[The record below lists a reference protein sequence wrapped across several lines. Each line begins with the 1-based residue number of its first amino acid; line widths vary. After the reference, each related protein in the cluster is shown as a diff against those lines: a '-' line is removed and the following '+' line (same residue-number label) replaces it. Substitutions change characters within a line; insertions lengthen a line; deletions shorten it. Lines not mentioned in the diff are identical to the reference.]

1 MKIIGIILL
10 IVIITIVRVLLGLS
24 SFHEITEYNNLSSFS
39 SQSSLSSS
47 SSSSSP
53 VSTTK
58 AAAVMIVESKNNSN
72 NNNNRKTEEIAAAA
86 DEAAVSS
93 SSISSPATTSATNTS
108 TSTTS
113 VSASSSSSSSSSS
126 STTTTA
132 VTTGGVATTTTTT
145 TTIDRGVAGV
155 SYRTPLAYGTKSGKD
170 QSKTAYNV
178 EKAIQI
184 GFRHIVTC
192 GHHSSNNES
201 GVGLGLQNAYN
212 NKNKKNKNSVAGSIE
227 RKDLFLQT
235 CFVPFTGN
243 KHDFLRQ
250 SSDPPEQE
258 LLTMSIEDQVHL
270 SIKTSL
276 RNLKTTY
283 IDAYIFHNFRAKL
296 YDTNEMLKA
305 WTVFEDYVDQGIIK
319 QLGITSVHN
328 AKWFEKTFFSTN
340 NNNNNNNNSTT
351 TQMIPRIKPTI
362 IQNRFHSNRQYD
374 VGELQEIFHGTTTS
388 SNNNTTTNNKYSK
401 LQIQRFWILNGS
413 SGGGRFH
420 TELATKKGLSAA
432 QLMLSFVMTQNE
444 TCLVGTNNLQHM
456 RDDIVISKCYNTIF
470 TSEQERNDYSKKL
483 GMKQQPV
490 GKQLPGSYNG
500 GGGGS
505 GSSSDNPGSG
515 SCYATTE

>member
-1 MKIIGIILL
+1 MKIVGIILL
-10 IVIITIVRVLLGLS
+10 IVIITIVRVLLG
-24 SFHEITEYNNLSSFS
+24 HEITDYNNLSSFS
-39 SQSSLSSS
+39 SSSSLSSL
-47 SSSSSP
+47 SP
-53 VSTTK
+53 VSSTK
-58 AAAVMIVESKNNSN
+58 TAVMIVDK
-72 NNNNRKTEEIAAAA
+72 KTEE
-86 DEAAVSS
+86 
-93 SSISSPATTSATNTS
+93 TTS

-113 VSASSSSSSSSSS
+113 VSSSSSSSN
-126 STTTTA
+126 TTTTTT
-132 VTTGGVATTTTTT
+132 VTTGGVATTTTTAT
-145 TTIDRGVAGV
+145 TDRGVAGV
-155 SYRTPLAYGTKSGKD
+155 SYRTSLAYGTKISGKD

-178 EKAIQI
+178 ETAIQI

-201 GVGLGLQNAYN
+201 GVGIGLQNAY
-212 NKNKKNKNSVAGSIE
+212 KNGIE

-243 KHDFLRQ
+243 KQDFLRQ

-258 LLTMSIEDQVHL
+258 LVTMSIEDQVHL

-276 RNLKTTY
+276 KNLKTTY
-283 IDAYIFHNFRAKL
+283 LDAYIFHNFRAKL

-305 WTVFEDYVDQGIIK
+305 WKVFEEYVDQGIIK
-319 QLGITSVHN
+319 QLGLTSVHN
-328 AKWFEKTFFSTN
+328 AKWFETTFY
-340 NNNNNNNNSTT
+340 NNSTTAT

-374 VGELQEIFHGTTTS
+374 VGELQEIFHGT
-388 SNNNTTTNNKYSK
+388 KYSN

-420 TELATKKGLSAA
+420 TELATKKGLSPA
-432 QLMLSFVMTQNE
+432 QLLKPA
-444 TCLVGTNNLQHM
+444 LVGSNTLQHM

-470 TSEQERNDYSKKL
+470 KSEQERNDYSKKL

-500 GGGGS
+500 GGSGGS
-505 GSSSDNPGSG
+505 GSSDNPGSG
-515 SCYATTE
+515 SCNATTE